1 MVTRYHSIA
10 VDRAEVANFCRRH
23 NVRRLS
29 LFGSILRPD
38 FQPASDIDI
47 LVEFDEGQ
55 TPSLMD
61 LGGMQVELTEM
72 FGREVDLKTPGF
84 LSQRIR
90 QSVMSEA
97 VVQYAA

>member
-1 MVTRYHSIA
+1 MIAQYHSIEF
-10 VDRAEVANFCRRH
+10 DRGKLSAFCRQH
-23 NVRRLS
+23 SIRRLS

-38 FQPASDIDI
+38 FQAASDIDI

-72 FGREVDLKTPGF
+72 FGRVVDLKTPGF

-90 QSVMSEA
+90 QSVMSQA

>member
-1 MVTRYHSIA
+1 MIA
-10 VDRAEVANFCRRH
+10 AFCRRH
-23 NVRRLS
+23 KIRRLS

-38 FQPASDIDI
+38 FQSASDIDV
-47 LVEFDEGQ
+47 LVEFEHGQ

-61 LGGMQVELTEM
+61 LGGMQVELSEL

-84 LSQRIR
+84 LSRRIR
-90 QSVMSEA
+90 ESVMSEA